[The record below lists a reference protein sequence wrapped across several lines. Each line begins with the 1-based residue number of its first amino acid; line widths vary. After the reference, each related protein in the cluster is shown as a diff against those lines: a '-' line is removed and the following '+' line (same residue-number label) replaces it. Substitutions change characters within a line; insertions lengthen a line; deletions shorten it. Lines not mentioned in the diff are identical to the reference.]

1 MPTTIKKIEL
11 YCPINCSGVCA
22 KERCALYNDDVRAC
36 GLSPDSLQL
45 LVKTAAT
52 DAAAEILRAL
62 GDDRR

>member
-1 MPTTIKKIEL
+1 M
-11 YCPINCSGVCA
+11 
-22 KERCALYNDDVRAC
+22 LYNDDVRAC